1 MELEEGLPIQLVK
14 ILKDEIIRPDFED
27 KTNVFE
33 SGDLRS
39 STSHSL
45 LNDLEKAFN
54 GHLESVLNEAVD
66 QVKFCNIL
74 EPAPC
79 VENIKMDL
87 TFVVDS
93 SSSIGKEN
101 FETVKNFVTGI
112 VSNFDIGPDLTRVR
126 NHQ

>member
-1 MELEEGLPIQLVK
+1 MELQEGLPIQLVK

-27 KTNVFE
+27 KANIFE

-39 STSHSL
+39 STSHLL
-45 LNDLEKAFN
+45 LNDLEKAFD
-54 GHLESVLNEAVD
+54 GHLENVLNEAVD

-112 VSNFDIGPDLTRVR
+112 VNNFDIGPDLTRVR
-126 NHQ
+126 N

>member
-14 ILKDEIIRPDFED
+14 ILKDEIIRPDFEE

>member
-1 MELEEGLPIQLVK
+1 MELEQGLPIQLVK

-27 KTNVFE
+27 KTNTFE

-45 LNDLEKAFN
+45 LNDLEKAFD
-54 GHLESVLNEAVD
+54 GHLENVLNEAVD

-112 VSNFDIGPDLTRVR
+112 VNNFDIGPDLTRVR
-126 NHQ
+126 NQQ

>member
-1 MELEEGLPIQLVK
+1 MEEGLPIQLVK

>member
-1 MELEEGLPIQLVK
+1 MELQEGLPIQLVK
-14 ILKDEIIRPDFED
+14 ILKDEIIRPDFEE

>member
-126 NHQ
+126 NQQ